1 MKVVNIGS
9 INIDYVYQMEHF
21 IQPGETKGC
30 KSLTVGC
37 GGKGLNQSIALA
49 QAGAETYHVGIIGR
63 EGGFLAEKLREKGV
77 HTDFVK
83 TGEGASGHAI
93 IQVDENGQN
102 CIITYGGTNQQF
114 TESWIDE
121 VLSHFAPGDIAVL
134 QNEINLI
141 PYIMDRCHEKG
152 MKIAFNA
159 ASFDERIKSYPL
171 EKVDWLIV
179 NEVEGGALSGAEG
192 YDEIAEALIRKYP
205 HTNVMLTMG
214 KSGCIYRS
222 RTEKFTSKACHVQAV
237 DSTAA
242 GDTFIGYFV
251 RGIVSGLP
259 VPDTLRLAT
268 VASGISVTRPG
279 AADSV
284 PAYDEV
290 VASPL
295 MKTV

>member
-1 MKVVNIGS
+1 MNVVNIGS

-21 IQPGETKGC
+21 IQPGETKSC
-30 KSLTVGC
+30 KKLTVGC

-49 QAGAETYHVGIIGR
+49 QAGAETYHVGIIGA

-83 TGEGASGHAI
+83 TGEGAGGHAI

-159 ASFDERIKSYPL
+159 ASFDERVKSYPL
-171 EKVDWLIV
+171 GKVDWLIV

-192 YDEIAEALIRKYP
+192 YDEIAEALIEKYP

-222 RTEKFTSKACHVQAV
+222 GTEKFVSKACRVQAV

-284 PAYDEV
+284 PSYAEV